1 MTAAP
6 WDLTGFQRLWGWSHS
21 GPTGGAGAGSGSGMT
36 GWTPAVGTSP
46 RAGRSDED
54 IVEQWKTVRRDVF
67 GLQERMRAPE
77 VATRRLTPL
86 QLTALE
92 QEVQQLTQQVAALQD
107 KERRR
112 SVELERHTVDADAL
126 ASVEEQLHEAEE
138 QCARATHRHE
148 VYKMALAGLLEARQQ
163 AQVPVR
169 EIMERRAGD
178 YLRILSESRYQQL
191 AVDQETLALS
201 VWSDDA
207 GGWVEAA
214 EPHLSR
220 GTVDLVY
227 LAARLALVDVLTGGK
242 RPPLLFDDPFITFDE
257 QRRQAAA
264 ALLRELAGSHQVFVF
279 TYTHHFD
286 GVADRLIELPGPSRV
301 EGPARG
307 ETPRAGVQPVMH
319 EPEPAPVPPVGPLW
333 DQSQSR

>member
-1 MTAAP
+1 
-6 WDLTGFQRLWGWSHS
+6 
-21 GPTGGAGAGSGSGMT
+21 
-36 GWTPAVGTSP
+36 
-46 RAGRSDED
+46 
-54 IVEQWKTVRRDVF
+54 
-67 GLQERMRAPE
+67 
-77 VATRRLTPL
+77 
-86 QLTALE
+86 
-92 QEVQQLTQQVAALQD
+92 
-107 KERRR
+107 
-112 SVELERHTVDADAL
+112 
-126 ASVEEQLHEAEE
+126 
-138 QCARATHRHE
+138 
-148 VYKMALAGLLEARQQ
+148 MALAGMLEARQQ

-227 LAARLALVDVLTGGK
+227 LAARLALVDVLTAGM
-242 RPPLLFDDPFITFDE
+242 RPPLLFHDPVITFDE
-257 QRRQAAA
+257 RRRQAAA
-264 ALLRELAGSHQVFVF
+264 ALLRELAGSHQIFVF

-286 GVADRLIELPGPSRV
+286 WVADRLIELPAPGRV

-307 ETPRAGVQPVMH
+307 EVPTAGGPPGMPQPETAPPPPAGPPWGPPPSPRK
-319 EPEPAPVPPVGPLW
+319 
-333 DQSQSR
+333 